1 MKEETWLRVH
11 SPLWALSWGRRPRAL
26 WALVSDKHSEHEAA
40 GVGLGLPL
48 SAAGGGEDRRQTP
61 KQETDPPFANNHV
74 QEHVS
79 TNLF

>member
-1 MKEETWLRVH
+1 MAPSSLTALGSVLGEEAPSSVGPGVRQTLRARGCG
-11 SPLWALSWGRRPRAL
+11 SGTRP
-26 WALVSDKHSEHEAA
+26 AA
-40 GVGLGLPL
+40 VRC
-48 SAAGGGEDRRQTP
+48 GGGEDRRQTP